1 MKLLLDTA
9 TLLWVTHDAA
19 KLSAVARQAYADV
32 GNELYV
38 SVASLWEIIVKN
50 RLGKLP
56 LPAPIEKVLEPLK
69 ASGTV
74 RILPLTEGAVY
85 RLQSLPDTH
94 RDPFDR
100 MLVCQA
106 IEAGLTILIPD
117 SVFSNYPV
125 ATLW

>member
-9 TLLWVTHDAA
+9 TILWISHDAP
-19 KLSAVARQAYADV
+19 KLSAAARAAYLDV
-32 GNELYV
+32 HNERFL

-56 LPAPIEKVLEPLK
+56 LPAPIEKLIEPMK
-69 ASGTV
+69 QSGLI
-74 RILPLTEGAVY
+74 RILPLSEAATY
-85 RLQSLPDTH
+85 RLQSLPDIH

-106 IEAGLTILIPD
+106 IEEGLTLLTPD
-117 SVFSNYPV
+117 ATLTKYPV